1 MSPIQIIFPII
12 FIILGPFVGG
22 LMDGID
28 RKLSARLQ
36 GRIGPSILQ
45 PFYDVRKLMNK
56 QVIGVNRAQYALLL
70 SYLLLMI
77 VTGLLFF
84 SGSDI
89 LMSVFVLSTA
99 SIFLYFAVVETG
111 SPYNTIASN
120 RELVQIM
127 AYEPAVILM
136 CVGFYLVAGY
146 FNVHDIMQSETIMIT
161 RMPGFFIAFLFALA
175 VKLRKS
181 PFDVSTG
188 HHAHQELVQGI
199 KTEMGARN
207 LAIFQIAEWYESA
220 LLMGMVALF
229 IVDRRP
235 LSFFFGALLVLA
247 VYLFMILL
255 DNTAARIKYTKM
267 LKIVWI
273 ATILFSGLNL
283 LVLMLMR

>member
-1 MSPIQIIFPII
+1 MSASQIIFPIL
-12 FIILGPFVGG
+12 FIVLGPVAGC

-28 RKLSARLQ
+28 RKISARMQ

-45 PFYDVRKLMNK
+45 PFYDVQKLMNK
-56 QVIGVNRAQYALLL
+56 QVIGVNRVQYTLLL

-77 VTGLLFF
+77 VTGVIFF

-127 AYEPAVILM
+127 AYEPAVILL
-136 CVGFYLVAGY
+136 CVGFYLVAGS
-146 FNVHDIMQSETIMIT
+146 FNVHDIMQSDITMIT
-161 RMPGFFIAFLFALA
+161 RMPGFFVAFLFALA

-207 LAIFQIAEWYESA
+207 LAIYQIAEWYESA
-220 LLMGMVALF
+220 FLMGMVALF
-229 IVDRRP
+229 VVDRRP
-235 LSFFFGALLVLA
+235 VSYLFGALLVLL

-255 DNTAARIKYTKM
+255 DNTAARVKYQLM
-267 LKIVWI
+267 IKIVWG
-273 ATILFSGLNL
+273 ATILFAGVNL
-283 LVLMLMR
+283 LVLMLLR

>member
-1 MSPIQIIFPII
+1 MSPIQIIFPIL

-136 CVGFYLVAGY
+136 CVGFYLVAGSVICNRFLQKHY
-146 FNVHDIMQSETIMIT
+146 VFTANDVELIAHHIHVGQFVVNDYGRIVSVHSGI
-161 RMPGFFIAFLFALA
+161 IARTVFL
-175 VKLRKS
+175 
-181 PFDVSTG
+181 T
-188 HHAHQELVQGI
+188 
-199 KTEMGARN
+199 
-207 LAIFQIAEWYESA
+207 
-220 LLMGMVALF
+220 
-229 IVDRRP
+229 
-235 LSFFFGALLVLA
+235 FGSILGVL
-247 VYLFMILL
+247 I
-255 DNTAARIKYTKM
+255 
-267 LKIVWI
+267 
-273 ATILFSGLNL
+273 
-283 LVLMLMR
+283 